1 MYNKKMKDIP
11 QFRPNSYGQ
20 MAIYCDD
27 RTDHEFVMKCITH
40 RREIEPQLPALDLK
54 RDSEKN
60 QIFLQAMKDTLAQPI
75 QELSGVTKSQT
86 DFLETQNK
94 ALQALLQNQHQPQML
109 ENSYFSA
116 GTLSTRWSPQSFR
129 LLQLLK
135 NYLLSTKKLPLKIEW
150 KS

>member
-1 MYNKKMKDIP
+1 
-11 QFRPNSYGQ
+11 
-20 MAIYCDD
+20 
-27 RTDHEFVMKCITH
+27 
-40 RREIEPQLPALDLK
+40 
-54 RDSEKN
+54 
-60 QIFLQAMKDTLAQPI
+60 MKDTLAQPI
-75 QELSGVTKSQT
+75 QELSAVTKSQT

-109 ENSYFSA
+109 ENYYFSA
-116 GTLSTRWSPQSFR
+116 GTLSTLWSPQSLR